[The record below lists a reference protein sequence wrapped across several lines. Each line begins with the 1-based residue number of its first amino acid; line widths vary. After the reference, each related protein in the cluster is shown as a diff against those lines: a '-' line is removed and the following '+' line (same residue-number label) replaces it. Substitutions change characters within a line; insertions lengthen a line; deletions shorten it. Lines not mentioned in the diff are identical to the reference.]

1 MQPLVM
7 PNEICRLLSGA
18 KTARVTEK
26 GLHAMISPFV
36 FWLRDIFL
44 RTDAD
49 AASDRVVRWRLSSR
63 NFFSVCFCSAWR
75 VCLLFFFF
83 FFFCWCLLPG
93 GGSFSSLRPPPRR

>member
-26 GLHAMISPFV
+26 GLHAMITPFV

-49 AASDRVVRWRLSSR
+49 AASDRVVRCSLHQVS
-63 NFFSVCFCSAWR
+63 FSVDIFDGLDVA
-75 VCLLFFFF
+75 VA
-83 FFFCWCLLPG
+83 
-93 GGSFSSLRPPPRR
+93 SLCKRRNILS